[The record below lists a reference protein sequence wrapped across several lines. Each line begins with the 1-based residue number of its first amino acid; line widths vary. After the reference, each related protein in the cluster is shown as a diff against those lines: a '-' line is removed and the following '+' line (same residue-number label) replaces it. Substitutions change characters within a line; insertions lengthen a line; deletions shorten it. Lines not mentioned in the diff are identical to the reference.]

1 MGECLDLRNL
11 YARARRGAREDL
23 RLYLVAVSSLTVA
36 FLCLSAALLGLTN
49 LRELA
54 ERWGRTHHMSVYLK
68 DGAERADVDRL
79 LQVLHALPAL
89 QHVEY
94 LSPQL
99 AREQFMRDS
108 DVGSGLSALPAEA
121 FPASIEV
128 EFGAD
133 VDNARIEE
141 VAQKVGAFSAV
152 VDQVDTY
159 RTWFERLGALLSAG
173 RIASLLLA
181 TLVIVCSFAVVSNT
195 IRLAVAQRRDEI
207 EMLRMCGATDAFV
220 RGPFVVEGTLQG
232 LLASFL
238 ALAILGAAYLALRS
252 QVDAALAP
260 LAGMRLS
267 FLSPLVV
274 LAIVVCGAGLGA
286 LGSAVSIRR
295 YLKV

>member
-1 MGECLDLRNL
+1 MDLRNL
-11 YARARRGAREDL
+11 YARAKRGAREDV

-54 ERWGRTHHMSVYLK
+54 ERWGRTHHMSVYLQ

-79 LQVLHALPAL
+79 LRVLDALPAL
-89 QHVEY
+89 SHVEY

-99 AREQFMRDS
+99 AREQFLRDA
-108 DVGSGLSALPAEA
+108 DVGSLAALPAEA

-128 EFGAD
+128 EFGTD

-141 VAQKVGAFSAV
+141 VAQKVTAFSAV

-159 RTWFERLGALLSAG
+159 RTWFERLASLLGAG

-181 TLVIVCSFAVVSNT
+181 TLVVVCSFAVVSNT
-195 IRLAVAQRRDEI
+195 IRLSVAQRRDEI
-207 EMLRMCGATDAFV
+207 EMLRMCGATDSFV
-220 RGPFVVEGTLQG
+220 RGPFVLEGTLQG
-232 LLASFL
+232 LVAALL
-238 ALAILGAAYLALRS
+238 ALLILGTAFMALRT

-260 LAGMRLS
+260 LAGMRMA
-267 FLSPLVV
+267 FLPPL
-274 LAIVVCGAGLGA
+274 LILGIAASGALLGA

>member
-1 MGECLDLRNL
+1 MDLRNL
-11 YARARRGAREDL
+11 YARAKRGVREDL

-49 LRELA
+49 LRDIA

-68 DGAERADVDRL
+68 DGAERSDVDRL
-79 LQVLHALPAL
+79 LQVLHALPGLAR
-89 QHVEY
+89 VEY

-99 AREQFMRDS
+99 AREQFLRDS
-108 DVGSGLSALPAEA
+108 EVSSGLSALPVEA

-128 EFGAD
+128 EFAAE
-133 VDNARIEE
+133 VENRRIEE

-159 RTWFERLGALLSAG
+159 RTWFERLGSLLSAG

-181 TLVIVCSFAVVSNT
+181 ALVIVCSFAIVSNT
-195 IRLAVAQRRDEI
+195 IRLSVAQRRDEI
-207 EMLRMCGATDAFV
+207 EMLRMCGATDSFV
-220 RGPFVVEGTLQG
+220 RGPFVVEGVLQG
-232 LLASFL
+232 LLAAFL
-238 ALAILGAAYLALRS
+238 AMLILGIAFLALRS

-260 LAGMRLS
+260 LSGVRMS
-267 FLSPLVV
+267 FLSPIAV
-274 LAIVVCGAGLGA
+274 LGIVLSGAGLGA

-295 YLKV
+295 YLNV